1 MFCKV
6 DPYWIRDVLELDTF
20 CSTLGTDHF
29 GLKIAGTDLL
39 ILSIKFADNFFF
51 HKKIYP
57 PYESIH

>member
-29 GLKIAGTDLL
+29 GLKTAGTDLL

-51 HKKIYP
+51 PQKNIP
-57 PYESIH
+57 SL